1 MKKLYI
7 TAMVAFVAT
16 FASTIY
22 SADDESVV
30 EEVVVTGSQIKGAKI
45 TGSLP
50 VSVITG
56 IDIEA
61 IGADSGE
68 DLLESIAE
76 QGLNYFNEAED
87 ASGGVN
93 ASRGDVGAYNLR
105 NLGVGNSLTLLNG
118 RRLVNSPGYQTE
130 LIGGDYVPTVS
141 VNSNLIPVSGIERL
155 EILRDGASAIY
166 GADAVAGVI
175 NNVLQTDFEGLNIT
189 ARVSAYD
196 HFSAEDTKIT
206 AKWGSFFNEGATNVS
221 VFFDHYDRENINA
234 QEDPRW
240 GAGDHRPFVDDD
252 SPWKTS
258 TSFRNLSSNSLYGQ
272 FDMVSSSEHSGE
284 SYNHLWTDSNGE
296 FEIFPLGDDK
306 CTNRGHPL
314 FDTGYGTC
322 IAQDGNGALRSNFW
336 GPTDVR
342 SELVRTNAV
351 MFINHDMGNGI
362 ESFTE
367 LAFYR
372 SDSDRTAHA
381 SYAFSSSKH
390 RVGADNYYL
399 NQLMVDVDGVP
410 TAIFAG
416 KPLYIDN
423 YRYEE
428 RQRMVNVEKETY
440 RFLQGFRG
448 TNGDWDWETAFVT
461 SKATSDDITSNRM
474 SNNLLKEALND
485 PTPAAYNPFS
495 AGVDSNIERTLIDVY
510 RKGSSEL
517 TMVDFK
523 MSNNEFFELPSGDIA
538 VLVGAEY
545 RDEEIVD
552 DRDPRLDGTVTYTD
566 YEGDTYPLVA
576 DVLNSSPTGDVSG
589 SRDVLS
595 VFAEM
600 QIPVNDRVNM
610 QLALRNED
618 FSDYGSSTVGKLA
631 IGMDI
636 APWLDFRASVST
648 AFRAPN
654 IIQVNEKTVVRSG
667 TRYDRAA
674 FQVNAVQSVDN
685 VIDSDSRYTIQRMAT
700 GAENLEAEESD
711 NTSYGLVLTP
721 TDNLI
726 ITVDTWSIEKD
737 KTIGLFGRE
746 NQTVNDMLLRFANGT
761 NNCDTFA
768 GDPLVVR
775 EAADDGDAAGFAAAG
790 VCPFGDIKYIQNNYT
805 NMALRTVEGT
815 DLGIYYGI
823 ESDIGNFDVRYIGTF
838 LDKFEQKASGD
849 FAALQAKKDS
859 GEIPDSIPLK
869 GFGDLLGKDGVYDN
883 KHTLRVSWDKGPY
896 RVSVFG
902 LKKGSF
908 EQTSLGLKDGKPYI
922 VPSMTTLNLTLS
934 YDFELNDHDA
944 RIRFAVKNLQ
954 DERAPTADRYYGYY
968 ADAHQDY
975 GRNYYLDFTLKMR

>member
-272 FDMVSSSEHSGE
+272 FDMVSSKEHSGE

-461 SKATSDDITSNRM
+461 FASN
-474 SNNLLKEALND
+474 
-485 PTPAAYNPFS
+485 
-495 AGVDSNIERTLIDVY
+495 
-510 RKGSSEL
+510 
-517 TMVDFK
+517 
-523 MSNNEFFELPSGDIA
+523 
-538 VLVGAEY
+538 
-545 RDEEIVD
+545 
-552 DRDPRLDGTVTYTD
+552 
-566 YEGDTYPLVA
+566 
-576 DVLNSSPTGDVSG
+576 
-589 SRDVLS
+589 
-595 VFAEM
+595 
-600 QIPVNDRVNM
+600 
-610 QLALRNED
+610 
-618 FSDYGSSTVGKLA
+618 YG
-631 IGMDI
+631 
-636 APWLDFRASVST
+636 
-648 AFRAPN
+648 
-654 IIQVNEKTVVRSG
+654 
-667 TRYDRAA
+667 
-674 FQVNAVQSVDN
+674 
-685 VIDSDSRYTIQRMAT
+685 
-700 GAENLEAEESD
+700 
-711 NTSYGLVLTP
+711 
-721 TDNLI
+721 
-726 ITVDTWSIEKD
+726 
-737 KTIGLFGRE
+737 
-746 NQTVNDMLLRFANGT
+746 
-761 NNCDTFA
+761 
-768 GDPLVVR
+768 
-775 EAADDGDAAGFAAAG
+775 
-790 VCPFGDIKYIQNNYT
+790 
-805 NMALRTVEGT
+805 
-815 DLGIYYGI
+815 
-823 ESDIGNFDVRYIGTF
+823 
-838 LDKFEQKASGD
+838 
-849 FAALQAKKDS
+849 
-859 GEIPDSIPLK
+859 
-869 GFGDLLGKDGVYDN
+869 
-883 KHTLRVSWDKGPY
+883 
-896 RVSVFG
+896 
-902 LKKGSF
+902 
-908 EQTSLGLKDGKPYI
+908 
-922 VPSMTTLNLTLS
+922 
-934 YDFELNDHDA
+934 
-944 RIRFAVKNLQ
+944 
-954 DERAPTADRYYGYY
+954 
-968 ADAHQDY
+968 
-975 GRNYYLDFTLKMR
+975 

>member
-1 MKKLYI
+1 MKKLFI
-7 TAMVAFVAT
+7 TLIGTCLALSVPL
-16 FASTIY
+16 FA
-22 SADDESVV
+22 AEDDSEV
-30 EEVVVTGSQIKGAKI
+30 EEVVVVGSQIKGAKI
-45 TGSLP
+45 TGALP
-50 VSVITG
+50 VSIVSG
-56 IDIEA
+56 LDIEA
-61 IGADSGE
+61 TGVDSGD
-68 DLLESIAE
+68 DLLEHIAE
-76 QGLNYFNEAED
+76 QGQNYFNEAED

-105 NLGVGNSLTLLNG
+105 NLGVGNTLTLLNG

-130 LIGGDYVPTVS
+130 LIGGDYVPTTS
-141 VNSNLIPVSGIERL
+141 VNSNLIPVTGIERL
-155 EILRDGASAIY
+155 EILRDGASAVY

-175 NNVLQTDFEGLNIT
+175 NNVLQDDYEGLSVT
-189 ARVSAYD
+189 ARVGGYD
-196 HFSAEDTKIT
+196 HFGAQDTKVT
-206 AKWGSFFNEGATNVS
+206 AKWGSFFNDGDTNVS

-258 TSFRNLSSNSLYGQ
+258 TSFRNLSSHSLYGQ
-272 FDMVSSSEHSGE
+272 FDMVSSSEHKGE
-284 SYNHLWTDSNGE
+284 SYDHLWTDSNGE
-296 FEIFPLGDDK
+296 FEIFPLGDAK

-342 SELVRTNAV
+342 SELVRTNIV
-351 MFINHDMGNGI
+351 MFVNHDMDNGM

-367 LAFYR
+367 FAYYE

-390 RVGADNYYL
+390 RIGPDNYYL
-399 NQLMVDVDGVP
+399 NQLKVDVDGVP

-416 KPLYIDN
+416 KELYIDN

-428 RQRMVNVEKETY
+428 KQRLVNVQKETY

-448 TNGDWDWETAFVT
+448 TRGDWDWEAAYVN
-461 SKATSDDITSNRM
+461 SKATSDDVTSNRM
-474 SNNLLKEALND
+474 SNNLLKEALYD
-485 PTPAAYNPFS
+485 STPAAYNPFS
-495 AGVDSNIERTLIDVY
+495 AGVNSNIERTLIDVY
-510 RKGSSEL
+510 RKGESEL
-517 TMVDFK
+517 TMIDFK
-523 MSNNEFFELPSGDIA
+523 MSNPNMWGDIG
-538 VLVGAEY
+538 LLLGMEY
-545 RDEEIVD
+545 RDEEMSD
-552 DRDPRLDGTVTYTD
+552 DRDPRLDGTITYTD

-595 VFAEM
+595 VFYEL
-600 QIPVNDRVNM
+600 QIPVTDKINV
-610 QLALRNED
+610 QSALRHED
-618 FSDYGSSTVGKLA
+618 FSDYGDSTVGKLA
-631 IGMDI
+631 LGWEVT
-636 APWLDFRASVST
+636 PWMDFRASVSS

-674 FQVNAVQSVDN
+674 FQVNAVQSVEN

-711 NTSYGLVLTP
+711 NTSFGLVLSP

-726 ITVDTWSIEKD
+726 VTVDTWTIEKD

-761 NNCDTFA
+761 NNCSTFA

-775 EAADDGDAAGFAAAG
+775 EAPDEGDAAGFAAAG
-790 VCPFGDIKYIQNNYT
+790 VCPFGDIKYIKNEYT
-805 NMALRTVEGT
+805 NMAKRTVEGT
-815 DLGIYYGI
+815 DVGVYYNV
-823 ESDIGNFDVRYIGTF
+823 ESDYGDFDIRYIGTF
-838 LDKFEQKASGD
+838 LDKFEQKASGE
-849 FAALQAKKDS
+849 FARLQAEKDA
-859 GEIPDSIPLK
+859 GNIPASIPLK
-869 GFGDLLGKDGVYDN
+869 GFGDLLEKDGIYDN
-883 KHTLRVSWDKGPY
+883 KHTVRVSWDKGPY
-896 RVSVFG
+896 RVSLSG

-908 EQTSLGLKDGKPYI
+908 VQTSLGTQGGVPYLI
-922 VPSMTTLNLTLS
+922 PSMTTLNLTMS
-934 YDFELNDHDA
+934 YDFALKDHNA
-944 RIRFAVKNLQ
+944 RIRFAVKNLE

-975 GRNYYLDFTLKMR
+975 GRNYYVDFTLRMK